1 MDENKIVIVSDEN
14 GVVAFDDITIKHD
27 TVNRAEVAEV
37 EAEIAKLENDKV
49 AIDNRIVELKAKVL
63 YAKKVIAIADE
74 KLKADADAAA
84 ANVESVE
91 SATEANST
99 NDTVSE
105 GEASI
110 LADVVGNDVT
120 AENPE
125 GN

>member
-37 EAEIAKLENDKV
+37 KAEIAKLENDKV

-63 YAKKVIAIADE
+63 YAEKVIAIADE
-74 KLKADADAAA
+74 KLKANADAAA
-84 ANVESVE
+84 TVESVE
-91 SATEANST
+91 NDTEANST
-99 NDTVSE
+99 NNTVSE

-110 LADVVGNDVT
+110 LADVVANDET
-120 AENPE
+120 AATEVD
-125 GN
+125 

>member
-74 KLKADADAAA
+74 KRKVDADAAA
-84 ANVESVE
+84 DVETAKSETV
-91 SATEANST
+91 AGST
-99 NDTVSE
+99 NNTVSE
-105 GEASI
+105 GAASI
-110 LADVVGNDVT
+110 LADVVANDET
-120 AENPE
+120 AATEVD
-125 GN
+125 

>member
-63 YAKKVIAIADE
+63 YAEKVIAIADE

-84 ANVESVE
+84 VNAESVE
-91 SATEANST
+91 SAPEANDT
-99 NDTVSE
+99 NNTVSE

-110 LADVVGNDVT
+110 LADVVGGDVT
-120 AENPE
+120 DNPS

>member
-37 EAEIAKLENDKV
+37 KAEIAKLENDKV

-63 YAKKVIAIADE
+63 YAEKVIAIADE

-84 ANVESVE
+84 TVESVE
-91 SATEANST
+91 NDTEANST
-99 NDTVSE
+99 NNTVSE

-110 LADVVGNDVT
+110 LADVVGGDVT
-120 AENPE
+120 DNPS

>member
-84 ANVESVE
+84 NVESVE

-120 AENPE
+120 ADNPE